1 MATPVPPPSPRHL
14 RLLRL
19 LLSGL
24 VLGAALHG
32 ASAGRPG
39 ERVRPAQAAG
49 RPGPGIAGL
58 RGAVTLPAAALARA
72 AGPASPGM
80 G

>member
-24 VLGAALHG
+24 VLGAALRG
-32 ASAGRPG
+32 AAAGRPG
-39 ERVRPAQAAG
+39 ERARSAQAAG
-49 RPGPGIAGL
+49 RPGAGDRRAGVWM
-58 RGAVTLPAAALARA
+58 RGAAVTLPAS
-72 AGPASPGM
+72 PASPGM